1 MATSVSDR
9 RVIRRLIDGS
19 CLCWVVLLAQS
30 RVYKLVSPL
39 DILHEITPAVNCI
52 VSGSTLIPNFQRQA
66 FLISLELAIPRH
78 DLSFLLRNC
87 CRIVHQ
93 HLELE

>member
-1 MATSVSDR
+1 MAASVSDR

-19 CLCWVVLLAQS
+19 CLCWVILLAQS
-30 RVYKLVSPL
+30 RIYKLVSPL
-39 DILHEITPAVNCI
+39 DILHEITPTINCI
-52 VSGSTLIPNFQRQA
+52 VSSSTLIPNLQGQA
-66 FLISLELAIPRH
+66 FLISFELAIPRH

-87 CRIVHQ
+87 CRVVHQ